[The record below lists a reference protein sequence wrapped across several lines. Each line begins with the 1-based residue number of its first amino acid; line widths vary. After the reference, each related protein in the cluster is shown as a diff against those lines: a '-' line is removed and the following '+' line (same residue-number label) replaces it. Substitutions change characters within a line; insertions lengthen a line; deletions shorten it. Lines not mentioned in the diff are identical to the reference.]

1 MYLEEVEQ
9 PVEMITQVNKQL
21 LMWLKRL
28 WDLKK
33 KKKITCTSK
42 DSYRSSFFIAC
53 AENVIRYSIPSFI
66 TLHHSGAVNRVTRIA
81 PGPHT
86 PRISTHG

>member
-33 KKKITCTSK
+33 KKK
-42 DSYRSSFFIAC
+42 
-53 AENVIRYSIPSFI
+53 
-66 TLHHSGAVNRVTRIA
+66 TLLVLLKTVTEA
-81 PGPHT
+81 LF
-86 PRISTHG
+86 S